1 MTEYQAE
8 QLKDLLADRGCYSLF
23 ERISQILET
32 PDLHPLEIQLLNIER
47 ILGSDPKFTPI
58 LDLVIHPELTTE
70 QIREVG
76 VASNTAINRYGSFN
90 SIQNQDYMITTIH
103 ESIMKLCKVRSD

>member
-1 MTEYQAE
+1 MTKYQAD
-8 QLKDLLADRGCYSLF
+8 QLKKLLGSYESSPIF
-23 ERISQILET
+23 ERIYKIFET
-32 PDLHPLEIQLLNIER
+32 PDPHPLKVVLDDMSFRFSE
-47 ILGSDPKFTPI
+47 DPKAQQL

>member
-1 MTEYQAE
+1 MTEYQAG
-8 QLKDLLADRGCYSLF
+8 QLKKLLATYDSSPLF
-23 ERISQILET
+23 ERIEKIMTT
-32 PDLHPLEIQLLNIER
+32 PDPHPLKAVLDDMSFR
-47 ILGSDPKFTPI
+47 FSADPKAQQL